1 MEALLMSMI
10 AASTVSDVEF
20 LREYA
25 ETRRYLAG
33 RPVSVK
39 VTADSS
45 AALFLRSEAKDNR
58 QMLFELDLA
67 TGQTKEWLTPE
78 KLLNGAAE
86 KLSVEEK
93 ARLERQRV
101 SARGFTSYQL
111 SDDGARVL
119 VALSGKL
126 YVVNR
131 KDGAVTQLKTGEGAC
146 LDPKFSPDGALVA
159 YVRDYDVHV
168 LDLAKNVERRVTKGG
183 TVDRPHGLAEFVA
196 QEEMG
201 RFSGY
206 WLSPDGKRVAYQ
218 ETDHTGVEQ
227 FTIADPMHPEI
238 SPDRFYYPRP
248 GKKNATVSLFVQA
261 LTGGKPTRVTW
272 DEKAFPY
279 LGTVVWK
286 DGPLTLVVENRE
298 QTKVQVLAVDEKTG
312 KTKVLLEEEDAAWI
326 DLDQKVPLWWKDKGF
341 FWVTERHGAPE
352 VELRKADGTLD
363 ASWVKPDAGY
373 MALVGFDPEAEALY
387 FLGSKPPPEKH
398 LYKVVRGGAP
408 ELLAISG
415 KGPSYEEAVLSGKG
429 KFAAVQSASLASLP
443 RASVVRLSDA
453 KVLAEVPSVALEP
466 KLEVKA
472 EIKKLPGERG
482 AWAMVIR
489 PKDFQPKK
497 KYPVILQVYGGPG
510 HLEVMHVRRENLVLQ
525 WLANQGFIVVKAD
538 GRGTPG
544 RGRDWERAIKFDF
557 ATVTMEDQVA
567 ALKALGAEVPELDL
581 SRVGVYG
588 WSFGGY
594 LAALLAMAKG
604 DVVKSAVA
612 GAPVV
617 DWLDYD
623 THYTERYLGLPD
635 AHPEAYRV
643 SSLLSYVEQAKR
655 PILLM
660 HGTADDN
667 VYFLHTLKLSDA
679 LFRAGKP
686 HSVLPLSNFTHMVP
700 EPLVMQR
707 QFERVATFFK
717 ETL

>member
-1 MEALLMSMI
+1 METLVMSMI

-33 RPVSVK
+33 RPVGVK
-39 VTADSS
+39 VTPDGS
-45 AALFLRSEAKDNR
+45 AALFLRSDAKDNR
-58 QMLFELDLA
+58 QRLFELDLA
-67 TGQTKEWLTPE
+67 SGQTKEWLTPE
-78 KLLNGAAE
+78 KLLDGAAE
-86 KLSVEEK
+86 NLSVEEK

-101 SARGFTSYQL
+101 TARGFTSYQL

-126 YVVNR
+126 YVVSR
-131 KDGAVTQLKTGEGAC
+131 KDGSVTRLNTGEGAC
-146 LDPKFSPDGALVA
+146 LDPKFSADGARVA
-159 YVRDYDVHV
+159 YVRDFDVHV
-168 LDLAKNVERRVTKGG
+168 VDLEKNVERRVTRGG
-183 TVDRPHGLAEFVA
+183 TMERPHGLAEFVA

-206 WLSPDGKRVAYQ
+206 WLSPDGEAVVYQ
-218 ETDHTGVEQ
+218 ETDHSGVEQ
-227 FTIADPMHPEI
+227 FSIADPMHPEVA
-238 SPDRFYYPRP
+238 PERFFYPRP
-248 GKKNATVSLFVQA
+248 GKQNAKVSLFVQA
-261 LTGGKPTRVTW
+261 LAGGKPTRITW
-272 DEKAFPY
+272 DDQAFPY
-279 LGTVVWK
+279 LGTVAWK
-286 DGPLTLVVENRE
+286 DGPLTLVVQNRE

-312 KTKVLLEEEDAAWI
+312 KTKLLHAEEDAAWFN
-326 DLDQKVPLWWKDKGF
+326 LDQKVPLWWKGRGF
-341 FWVTERHGAPE
+341 FWVTERNGAPE
-352 VELRKADGTLD
+352 VELRRPDGSLD
-363 ASWVKPDAGY
+363 ASWVRPDAGY
-373 MALVGFDPEAEALY
+373 RGLVGFDPEAEALY
-387 FLGSKPPPEKH
+387 FLGSRPPTEKH
-398 LYKVVRGGAP
+398 LYRVVKGAAP
-408 ELLAISG
+408 ELVPVVG
-415 KGPSYEEAVLSGKG
+415 KGPSYEEAVLSGKA
-429 KFAAVQSASLASLP
+429 KFVAVQSASLTSMP
-443 RASVVRLSDA
+443 RTRVVRLSDG
-453 KVLAEVPSVALEP
+453 KVMAEVPSVALEP
-466 KLEVKA
+466 RLDVNA
-472 EIKKLPGERG
+472 EILQVPGERG
-482 AWAMVIR
+482 FWAMVIR
-489 PKDFQPKK
+489 PKDFQRGK

-510 HLEVMHVRRENLVLQ
+510 HLEVLHVRRENLVLQ

-544 RGRDWERAIKFDF
+544 RGRAWERAIKYDF
-557 ATVTMEDQVA
+557 ATVTLEDQAA
-567 ALKALGAEVPELDL
+567 ALEGLGALVPEMDV
-581 SRVGVYG
+581 SRVGAYG

-635 AHPEAYRV
+635 AHPEAYQV
-643 SSLLSYVEQAKR
+643 SSLLTYVEQARR

-686 HSVLPLSNFTHMVP
+686 HSVLPLANFTHMVP
-700 EPLVMQR
+700 EPLVLQR
-707 QFERVATFFK
+707 QLERVATFFK